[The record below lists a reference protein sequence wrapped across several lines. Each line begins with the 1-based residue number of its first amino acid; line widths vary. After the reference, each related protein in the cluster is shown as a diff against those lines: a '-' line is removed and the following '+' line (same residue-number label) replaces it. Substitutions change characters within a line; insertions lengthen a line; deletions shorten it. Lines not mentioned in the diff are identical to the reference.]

1 MHNKN
6 FINEC
11 IDGREKLVKTK
22 EFKKFQRDYIFKMF
36 LYNTV
41 AFIVLLGLFLVLN
54 YSVSS
59 EGGFWLYLSLGI
71 FFSMFIPLYN
81 LPKFLLLLVGIKK
94 VSTEEWLEHI
104 GEDEKRAWYEI
115 SKIYNTNLFDL
126 DELSE
131 LEYKKLRLVFDD
143 DLKSYIYSPS
153 GVLLTDE
160 PIINVE
166 ITDKSYN
173 DINTT
178 IGNRVET
185 KRIKKIYTK
194 VVFADGKFITFLNI
208 SDEFSRKFEQL
219 ML

>member
-71 FFSMFIPLYN
+71 FFSMLIPLYN